1 MANYYKSKQKL
12 ILSPP
17 YLNINVP
24 NCCCCCCYHYYYY
37 YFPIL
42 LTKLLT
48 TLKK

>member
-24 NCCCCCCYHYYYY
+24 NCCYHYYYY